1 VVHNNPTLQWLLQ
14 TQEQESSSDH
24 CQIVTA
30 AFRRLA
36 GFAFI
41 TTLLL
46 SRPAALGAS
55 DNIDARVE
63 ELLARMTIEEKAG
76 QMVHYWK
83 HKEDQPEFHPL
94 AVGFRPP
101 VRGKISPREY
111 AEFIN
116 SFQRQVIAGSP
127 NGIPAIIH
135 DEALHGGLA
144 YARATSFPQKIA
156 LAATFD
162 PELVGRVAAAIAE
175 EERSIGVRM
184 VCAPVLNMSRD
195 PRWGRTEET
204 FGESARLASDL
215 AVAYVKPFRERGI
228 ATSPKHFAANY
239 GDGGSDSSAVFIE
252 KSELHNY
259 WFKPFRAALQEGG
272 SLAITPPYNSLNGL
286 PTHSNPWLLTTV
298 LRDTW
303 GFEGVVAAD
312 YNAWLVH
319 GTHKLFLPEVE
330 DPRLEDAIACFEA
343 GMDIP
348 WHDSADLLPRIAKA
362 ARDGRIPME
371 LMDRVAGRV
380 LRVKFLLGIMDDPF
394 ADPDRAE
401 RVMNS
406 PEHQKLAKETA
417 VSATTLLRN
426 DNGLLPLD
434 ADKVHRIG
442 VAGPHAAKVKL
453 GGYSRGVLPRD
464 VTPLAGLQKRFGEDR
479 VVHLTGTPEEMAAA
493 AGGCDVIFY
502 CAGVKEGEFIDRAR
516 FDLPG
521 DEPDRAPEAPPT
533 AEGTAIIDKKKHD
546 PLGNQVAEV
555 RALGDTGIPVVLCL
569 VAGSPV
575 GLAPVEKS
583 IKAVLVPWYGGEA
596 AGDALAAV
604 IAGDSEPGGR
614 LPITWP
620 RHVGQVPIYH
630 DLYPS
635 GRGRINYGDLDA
647 SPLYPFGFGLGY
659 TQFQVENLKVN
670 AESVIAGEPIRFTVD
685 LTNTGKRRGSEVVQ
699 VYLAQRVAAR
709 VLPLQRLEAF
719 QRVELD
725 PGERRTLEFEL
736 GPDELGFYDAEG
748 KRHLDPGQVEIRVG
762 TSAANLP
769 LKAIVKIQAPEGNK
783 EERKTAALSRRN
795 PV

>member
-1 VVHNNPTLQWLLQ
+1 MQKLHQ
-14 TQEQESSSDH
+14 TQQQESSPERCPH
-24 CQIVTA
+24 VPA
-30 AFRRLA
+30 ALRGLA
-36 GFAFI
+36 GFACI
-41 TTLLL
+41 TALLL
-46 SRPAALGAS
+46 SPPAVLAAS
-55 DNIDARVE
+55 DDIDARVE
-63 ELLARMTIEEKAG
+63 ELRARMTIEEKAG

-83 HKEDQPEFHPL
+83 HKEDQPDFHPL
-94 AVGFRPP
+94 AAGFRPP

-116 SFQRQVIAGSP
+116 GLQKQVIEGSP
-127 NGIPAIIH
+127 NRIPALIH
-135 DEALHGGLA
+135 DECLHGATA
-144 YARATSFPQKIA
+144 YARATSFPQCIG

-162 PELVGRVAAAIAE
+162 PDLVKRVATAIAE

-184 VCAPVLNMSRD
+184 VMAPVLNLCRD

-204 FGESARLASDL
+204 FGESARLAADL
-215 AVAYVKPFRERGI
+215 AVAYVKPFQERGI
-228 ATSPKHFAANY
+228 ATSIKHFIANY
-239 GDGGSDSSAVFIE
+239 GDAGSDSAAIFIE
-252 KSELHNY
+252 PSELHNY
-259 WFKPFRAALQEGG
+259 WFKPFRAAIQQGG
-272 SLAITPPYNSLNGL
+272 AFAITPPYNSVNGL
-286 PTHSNPWLLTTV
+286 PSHSNRWLLTTV
-298 LRDTW
+298 LRKNW
-303 GFEGVVAAD
+303 GFEGIVAAD
-312 YNAWLVH
+312 YNAWMIH
-319 GTHKLFLPEVE
+319 DTHKIFHPPVQDL
-330 DPRLEDAIACFEA
+330 RLEDALACYQA
-343 GMDIP
+343 GVDLP
-348 WHDSADLLPRIAKA
+348 LHDSADLLPRIANA
-362 ARDGRIPME
+362 AREGRIPME
-371 LMDRVAGRV
+371 LLDRVAGRV

-406 PEHQKLAKETA
+406 SEHQKLAKEAA
-417 VSATTLLRN
+417 VLATTLLRN

-434 ADKVHRIG
+434 LDKVRRIG
-442 VAGPHAAKVKL
+442 VAGPNAARVRL

-464 VTPLAGLQKRFGEDR
+464 VTPLAGLQRRFGEDR
-479 VVHLTGTPEEMAAA
+479 VVHLTGTPEQMAAA
-493 AGGCDVIFY
+493 ASGCDLIVY

-521 DEPDRAPEAPPT
+521 DEPDRAPTAPPT
-533 AEGTAIIDKKKHD
+533 SEGTAIINKKEHD

-555 RALGDTGIPVVLCL
+555 RALGDTGIPVTLCL

-575 GLAPVEKS
+575 GLSPVGKS
-583 IKAVLVPWYGGEA
+583 IRAVLVPWYGGEA

-620 RHVGQVPIYH
+620 RHVGQIPIYH

-659 TQFQVENLKVN
+659 TQFQVENLKVD
-670 AESVIAGEPIRFTVD
+670 AESVIAGEPIRFTVE

-719 QRVELD
+719 QRVELA

-769 LKAIVKIQAPEGNK
+769 LKASVTVGLAEAGVRK
-783 EERKTAALSRRN
+783 EQGAT
-795 PV
+795 P